1 MCVCV
6 LIPYH
11 INSQTELSAETPEPL
26 AVPPIL
32 RNGPAAGHF
41 WVSGSSTAFSIF
53 SYLFTF
59 KKNLADGLN
68 LEKMK
73 PPARTIQ

>member
-53 SYLFTF
+53 SPL
-59 KKNLADGLN
+59 KKLG
-68 LEKMK
+68 
-73 PPARTIQ
+73 